1 MHAVL
6 TAAALASGASAVAA
20 GTDAIESGSAADA
33 SGDLAIAVGKQ
44 ASAPGPS
51 SIALGAQARAQGN
64 AAMAAGSNAN
74 AQGDGANAVGLNANA
89 QGSGATSVG
98 ADTRALGAGATAAGL
113 NASALNDRATA
124 VGLNAVAMGLD
135 SIASGSG
142 AIATDAATSAF
153 GALST
158 ASGSASTAVGYGA
171 QTQGSAAFAGG
182 SLASA
187 AADGS
192 VALGNRATVSGVDG
206 IALGNHATASAAN
219 SVALGANSATTADL
233 TRPAYAPVGLG
244 ASLIAAPDP
253 AGEVSLGSAGNE
265 RRLTNVAAGA
275 LPTDAVNVSQLSAID
290 GKVDA
295 IARSGTQ
302 RYFKAEGRVD
312 GSDDAVATGAN
323 ALAAGAGAS
332 SPGADAAAVGA
343 KARAAGTG
351 SVALGASAVADA
363 AHATSVGAGAVAG
376 AAEATAIGAS
386 AVAGA
391 SNATVIGAHSAVV
404 SDGGVALGYGASATA
419 DNVVAIG
426 RDSVA
431 ERANTVSMGSTGQ
444 ERQITNVAAGTAD
457 TDAVNVTQLKAVSDR
472 GEATATKLE
481 GALMYDRNADGSISR
496 DSVTLGGDAAGNGT
510 VIHNVAAGAADT
522 DAVNVAQLN
531 TVSDQG
537 KANAAKLD
545 GALMYDRNADGSVNL
560 DSVSLGGSA
569 ASGGTV
575 IHNVAAGVANTDAV
589 NVAQLNTVS
598 DQSNANTAKLDGALM
613 YDQNADGSVNRDSV
627 TLGGSAAT
635 GGTVIHNVAAGVANT
650 DAVNVAQLN
659 TVSDQ
664 SNANTAKLDG
674 ALMYDRNAD
683 GSVNRDSVT
692 LGGSAASGGT
702 VIHNVA
708 AGVANTDAVNVA
720 QLNTVSDQSN
730 ANTAKLDGAL
740 MYDRNADGSVN
751 RDSVTLGAGA
761 ASGGTVI
768 HNVAPGTA
776 DTDAVNVAQLNTVS
790 DQSNANT
797 AKLEGALMYDRNAD
811 GSVNLDSVS
820 LGGSAASGG
829 TVIHNVAAGIA
840 NTDAVN
846 VAQLNMVS
854 DQNTATAAK
863 LNGALMYDQNVDGS
877 LNRNSVTLAGDAAS
891 GGTVI
896 HNVAA
901 GTADTDAVNV
911 AQLKTVSD
919 QGEATAT
926 KLDGALMYDR
936 NADGSFN
943 RNSVTLGNDASGGGT
958 VIHNVADGV
967 DVSDA
972 VNLGQL
978 NAVVNGV
985 VNNAVVNA
993 ANPFISAQGSRDTEG
1008 AVSSG
1013 VHSIAAGANARATG
1027 ASATAIG
1034 ASANASGNNAVAL
1047 GAAANASADNSVAL
1061 GRGSVAD
1068 RANAVSVGAA
1078 GQERQI
1084 INVAAG
1090 VQGTDAVN
1098 VNQLQQTAGGAL
1110 SQANRYTDDQIRSA
1124 RRDGYGGTAS
1134 ALAIAGLPQA
1144 IMPGRGMFAMAGGT
1158 YGGQSALAIGMSQLS
1173 EKGTWAYKLQAST
1186 DSRGEF
1192 GASIGAG
1199 VHW

>member
-6 TAAALASGASAVAA
+6 SAAALASGASAVAA

-44 ASAPGPS
+44 ASAPDPS

-124 VGLNAVAMGLD
+124 IGLNAVAMGLD
-135 SIASGSG
+135 SISSGSG
-142 AIATDAATSAF
+142 AIATDAAASAF

-206 IALGNHATASAAN
+206 VALGNHATASAAN
-219 SVALGANSATTADL
+219 SVALGANSATSSDL

-253 AGEVSLGSAGNE
+253 AGEVSLGSTGNE

-275 LPTDAVNVSQLSAID
+275 LPSDAVNVSQLSAID

-302 RYFKAEGRVD
+302 RYFKAEGGVD

-323 ALAAGAGAS
+323 ALAAGPGAS

-343 KARAAGTG
+343 RARAGGTG
-351 SVALGASAVADA
+351 SVAFGASAVADA

-376 AAEATAIGAS
+376 EAEATAIGAS

-404 SDGGVALGYGASATA
+404 GDGGVALGYGASATA
-419 DNVVAIG
+419 DNAVAIG

-457 TDAVNVTQLKAVSDR
+457 TDAVNVTQLKAVSDL
-472 GEATATKLE
+472 GEATATKLD
-481 GALMYDRNADGSISR
+481 GALMYDRNADGSVSR
-496 DSVTLGGDAAGNGT
+496 DSVTLGGDSAGNGT
-510 VIHNVAAGAADT
+510 IIHNVAAGTVDT

-545 GALMYDRNADGSVNL
+545 GAV
-560 DSVSLGGSA
+560 
-569 ASGGTV
+569 
-575 IHNVAAGVANTDAV
+575 
-589 NVAQLNTVS
+589 
-598 DQSNANTAKLDGALM
+598 M
-613 YDQNADGSVNRDSV
+613 YDQNADGSLDRDSV

-659 TVSDQ
+659 TVSEQGDA
-664 SNANTAKLDG
+664 NAAKLDG

-683 GSVNRDSVT
+683 GSVN
-692 LGGSAASGGT
+692 LE
-702 VIHNVA
+702 
-708 AGVANTDAVNVA
+708 
-720 QLNTVSDQSN
+720 
-730 ANTAKLDGAL
+730 
-740 MYDRNADGSVN
+740 
-751 RDSVTLGAGA
+751 SVTLGAGA

-797 AKLEGALMYDRNAD
+797 AKLD
-811 GSVNLDSVS
+811 
-820 LGGSAASGG
+820 
-829 TVIHNVAAGIA
+829 
-840 NTDAVN
+840 
-846 VAQLNMVS
+846 
-854 DQNTATAAK
+854 
-863 LNGALMYDQNVDGS
+863 GALMYDQNVDGS
-877 LNRNSVTLAGDAAS
+877 LNRNSITLAGDAAS

-936 NADGSFN
+936 NADGSYN

-978 NAVVNGV
+978 NAVVNGA

-1008 AVSSG
+1008 AVTSG

-1027 ASATAIG
+1027 ASSTAIG
-1034 ASANASGNNAVAL
+1034 ASANASGNNAAAL

-1061 GRGSVAD
+1061 GHGSVAD
-1068 RANAVSVGAA
+1068 RANAVSVGTA

-1124 RRDGYGGTAS
+1124 RRDGYGGTAA

-1144 IMPGRGMFAMAGGT
+1144 VIPGRGMFAMAGGT